1 MALESGTYIN
11 ALNAS
16 NPTNTDSVSEAD
28 NHIRLIKATIKAT
41 FPNLTAA
48 VTMTAAEINSITSID
63 TRLTAAEGTITS
75 LSGAL
80 TAPSGTTMLFL
91 DTAVPSGWNQ
101 VTTNDNK
108 AIRVVSGS
116 TGGSTGGS
124 QTFTSAFSNQTVSGS
139 VTGTSGSTGLTQ
151 SQMPRH
157 KHDGKVY
164 VNAESTLSNN
174 VYDTSVG
181 TSTIEHENSGHTV
194 SNVTTYYASGVL
206 RSTYTGGT
214 STSQTAQNGAGHT
227 HSAGTYAFS
236 DTIDLRVQYVDAIV
250 GQKV

>member
-63 TRLTAAEGTITS
+63 SRLTAAEGTITS
-75 LSGAL
+75 LNGAL
-80 TAPSGTTMLFL
+80 SAPSGTTMLFL

-101 VTTNDNK
+101 ITTNDNK

-124 QTFTSAFSNQTVSGS
+124 QSFTSAFANQTVSGS

-157 KHDGKVY
+157 NHTGKVY
-164 VNAESTLSNN
+164 LNAH
-174 VYDTSVG
+174 G
-181 TSTIEHENSGHTV
+181 TVSAITDSSLGNTINHENGGHTIN
-194 SNVTTYYASGVL
+194 STTSYDLSGVT
-206 RSTYTGGT
+206 RSNYTGGT
-214 STSQTAQNGAGHT
+214 SSSETAQNGAGHT
-227 HSAGTYAFS
+227 HSAGSYAFS

-250 GQKV
+250 GRKV

>member
-157 KHDGKVY
+157 NHTGKVY
-164 VNAESTLSNN
+164 LNSHGTVSAITDSTLGN
-174 VYDTSVG
+174 
-181 TSTIEHENSGHTV
+181 TINHENSSHTINTTT
-194 SNVTTYYASGVL
+194 SYDLAGVT
-206 RSTYTGGT
+206 RSDYTGGT

-227 HSAGTYAFS
+227 HDAGSYAFS